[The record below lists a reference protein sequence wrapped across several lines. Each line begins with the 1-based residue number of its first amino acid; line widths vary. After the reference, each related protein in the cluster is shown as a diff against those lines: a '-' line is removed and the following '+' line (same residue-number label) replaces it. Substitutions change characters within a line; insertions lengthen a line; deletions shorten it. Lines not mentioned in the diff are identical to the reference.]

1 MRRLLRD
8 PGSDPNAASPG
19 SSQSEDQP
27 DDPMMRLLQQM
38 MGAPPPGSNDTEGTS
53 QPGALPPNLAAMLG
67 GGSVGGEQSNQSTA
81 TNAYIWKIAHACF
94 ALALAFYILVTF
106 TFTGSLASRLRFASG
121 SEASPGSVF
130 WVFLTAELGLQAARY
145 LMEGTRQNV
154 GMLGTI
160 ANFLPSPWN
169 GRLLLA
175 GRYSGILTVLV
186 EDAMVVVW
194 MLGVVAW
201 WNRDSL

>member
-1 MRRLLRD
+1 MRQLLRGSG
-8 PGSDPNAASPG
+8 PGPNLTSPK
-19 SSQSEDQP
+19 SSQSEEQP
-27 DDPMMRLLQQM
+27 DDPMMRLIQQM
-38 MGAPPPGSNDTEGTS
+38 MGAPPPGSNGAENAS
-53 QPGALPPNLAAMLG
+53 QPEALPPNLATMLG
-67 GGSVGGEQSNQSTA
+67 GGSLAGQQSNQPPP
-81 TNAYIWKIAHACF
+81 TNAYVWKIAHTCF
-94 ALALAFYILVTF
+94 ALTLAVYILATF
-106 TFTGSLASRLRFASG
+106 TFTGSLASRLGLASR
-121 SEASPGSVF
+121 SEAPPGSVF

-145 LMEGTRQNV
+145 MIDGTRQDV
-154 GMLGTI
+154 GMLGTL

-201 WNRDSL
+201 WNRDSI